1 MTVTPLPPGPPVKK
15 SPFYASAEA
24 WIEAEWSD
32 WRSFVALHPYWA
44 TGTAF
49 VLGVVVRSIL

>member
-1 MTVTPLPPGPPVKK
+1 MPVTPVPSAPQP
-15 SPFYASAEA
+15 PFYASAEA

-44 TGTAF
+44 TGVAF
-49 VLGVVVRSIL
+49 VLGVIVRSIL

>member
-1 MTVTPLPPGPPVKK
+1 MTVTPVPPAPKP
-15 SPFYASAEA
+15 PFYASAEA

-49 VLGVVVRSIL
+49 VLGVIVRSIL